1 VKIQSFLLMSRI
13 SLAWWLG
20 MTGSTLARDIHV
32 RAAVGKTVR
41 VWGSVNFSNHCSSV
55 LETTITV
62 TQSPAHGSTSVRDE
76 IVKQGS
82 PDFGGECKNQSGQ
95 GKVVYY
101 TRTGPG
107 VDHFKYTSSSSIG
120 AVDHNVTVE

>member
-1 VKIQSFLLMSRI
+1 MRSRSFFLMSSI
-13 SLAWWLG
+13 SVACGVG
-20 MTGSTLARDIHV
+20 MTGSILARDLHV
-32 RAAVGKTVR
+32 HAAVGKTVR

-55 LETTITV
+55 VETTITV

-76 IVKQGS
+76 VVKQGS
-82 PDFGGECKNQSGQ
+82 PDFRGECKNFSGQ

-101 TRTGPG
+101 TRTRPG

-120 AVDHNVTVE
+120 AVDHNVTVD